1 MNSSEFMDYITTPLT
16 YEQMHLLYRANN
28 IKYERC
34 NLYHDFIISLNKTIN
49 DTYLGSEYITNKK
62 EMIQHFKW
70 CLDKVIDNF
79 REENIVFEDTTK
91 VEEYFYFFYHEIFYK
106 NGDKKNNLS
115 KLNSLAYL
123 SFDYHRL
130 KSRSDIDVLIEVYK
144 LLDKSLNKKV
154 KT

>member
-1 MNSSEFMDYITTPLT
+1 MGNIGIGDRFFSDEEGRFLDAEEGFQVGNNPGGGAYRSAGSYPVGSAPRRTTA
-16 YEQMHLLYRANN
+16 Q
-28 IKYERC
+28 
-34 NLYHDFIISLNKTIN
+34 LNWTG
-49 DTYLGSEYITNKK
+49 DTPYYKRVLED
-62 EMIQHFKW
+62 IQ
-70 CLDKVIDNF
+70 
-79 REENIVFEDTTK
+79 
-91 VEEYFYFFYHEIFYK
+91 
-106 NGDKKNNLS
+106 KKNNLS

>member
-1 MNSSEFMDYITTPLT
+1 
-16 YEQMHLLYRANN
+16 MHLLYRANN

-34 NLYHDFIISLNKTIN
+34 NLYNEFIMSLNITIN
-49 DTYLGSEYITNKK
+49 DTYLGPEYINSEK
-62 EMIQHFKW
+62 EVTEHFKW
-70 CLDKVIDNF
+70 CLGKVIDDF
-79 REENIVFEDTTK
+79 KEENIIFEDTTE
-91 VEEYFYFFYHEIFYK
+91 VEEYFYFFYNEIFYK
-106 NGDKKNNLS
+106 SEDRKNNLL

-130 KSRSDIDVLIEVYK
+130 KSRSDIDVLVEVYK

>member
-1 MNSSEFMDYITTPLT
+1 MHTVAHLRLTTL
-16 YEQMHLLYRANN
+16 
-28 IKYERC
+28 
-34 NLYHDFIISLNKTIN
+34 
-49 DTYLGSEYITNKK
+49 
-62 EMIQHFKW
+62 
-70 CLDKVIDNF
+70 
-79 REENIVFEDTTK
+79 
-91 VEEYFYFFYHEIFYK
+91 
-106 NGDKKNNLS
+106 KNNLS